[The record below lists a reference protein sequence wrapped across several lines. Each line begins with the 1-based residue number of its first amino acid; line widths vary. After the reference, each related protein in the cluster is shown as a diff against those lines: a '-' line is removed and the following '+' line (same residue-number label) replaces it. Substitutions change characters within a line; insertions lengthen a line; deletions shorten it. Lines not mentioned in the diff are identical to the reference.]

1 MKKEYDLKKLV
12 KRPGKVKVD
21 ANASKVAISI
31 RLDGS
36 VLAALK
42 TEADRLGIPY
52 QTHVGSVLHRYVHGD
67 LVDEKAANLVK
78 IIKRAS

>member
-1 MKKEYDLKKLV
+1 MKKEYDLKKLT

-42 TEADRLGIPY
+42 TEAQRLGIPY
-52 QTHVGSVLHRYVHGD
+52 QTHVGSVLHRYVHGE

-78 IIKRAS
+78 LIKRAS

>member
-12 KRPGKVKVD
+12 KRPGKVKAD
-21 ANASKVAISI
+21 SSAAKVAISI

-52 QTHVGSVLHRYVHGD
+52 QTYLGSVLHRYVHGE
-67 LVDEKAANLVK
+67 LIDEKAANLVK
-78 IIKRAS
+78 ILKRVS